1 MGRHWKVGSSADLGS
16 AALLFGIVENN
27 AHGMPFAGTHSAD
40 AVPQID
46 PITRLSA
53 LHWTF
58 VHGNSET
65 VADNPI
71 PPGMILI
78 RTQEPRSQ
86 KRNPSYFPCDASF
99 DYGEIQ

>member
-1 MGRHWKVGSSADLGS
+1 SNCLGRPTRPRRKPQFLA
-16 AALLFGIVENN
+16 FGLCENN
-27 AHGMPFAGTHSAD
+27 ARGVPFAGTHSAD

-46 PITRLSA
+46 PITPLSA
-53 LHWTF
+53 LRGTV
-58 VHGNSET
+58 VHGNSEP